1 MIGRLFG
8 KLASQDE
15 DGSLVIDVSGVGYE
29 ILAPLGTHGRI
40 QLDVSGREVYFVH
53 THVREDALILFG
65 FATER
70 ERMTFRMLI
79 SVSNIG
85 PKTAIAI
92 LSALSPDDLAR
103 AVALEEIERL
113 TAVSGIGKK
122 TAERVVL
129 ELRGK
134 LWVDAAAEAR
144 PKLTSAVVKS
154 GKSHLLLS
162 ALTNM
167 GYRSNEAERAV
178 AQLKDKT
185 GENDPPLA
193 DLVKDALLFLSR

>member
-8 KLASQDE
+8 KLASHDE
-15 DGSLVIDVSGVGYE
+15 DGSLVIDVNGVGYE
-29 ILAPLGTHGRI
+29 LLAPLGTPGRV
-40 QLDVSGREVYFVH
+40 LPDSSGRDVYFIH

-70 ERMTFRMLI
+70 ERTTFRMLI
-79 SVSNIG
+79 GVSNIG

-144 PKLTSAVVKS
+144 PKMTSNVVKS
-154 GKSHLLLS
+154 GKGDLLLS
-162 ALTNM
+162 ALTGM

-178 AQLKDKT
+178 AQLKERT
-185 GENDPPLA
+185 EADPPLA
-193 DLVKDALLFLSR
+193 DLVKEALLFLSR